1 MENPSAPANE
11 LKELRLPPFS
21 KEAEDSILGALL
33 VDNSALDI
41 ISDKINAN
49 DFYDY
54 GNRLI
59 FEHILKLVEN
69 DHPAD
74 VITVADSLK
83 EMNQEKETGGIE
95 YLNRLADYSPGSAN
109 LIRYAEIL
117 RDRSI
122 RRKLISVGSEISAQP
137 LLLKDCRPRTY
148 WIRPKQ
154 RFWLFR
160 KIWRE
165 AQAILFL

>member
-1 MENPSAPANE
+1 MTTAIGS
-11 LKELRLPPFS
+11 F
-21 KEAEDSILGALL
+21 
-33 VDNSALDI
+33 
-41 ISDKINAN
+41 
-49 DFYDY
+49 
-54 GNRLI
+54 

-122 RRKLISVGSEISAQP
+122 RKKINFSRIRNFCPSLYS
-137 LLLKDCRPRTY
+137 LKDCRPRTY

>member
-54 GNRLI
+54 GNRAHFSNTSLNLSKMI
-59 FEHILKLVEN
+59 ILQM
-69 DHPAD
+69 
-74 VITVADSLK
+74 SL
-83 EMNQEKETGGIE
+83 
-95 YLNRLADYSPGSAN
+95 
-109 LIRYAEIL
+109 
-117 RDRSI
+117 
-122 RRKLISVGSEISAQP
+122 P
-137 LLLKDCRPRTY
+137 LLTV
-148 WIRPKQ
+148 
-154 RFWLFR
+154 
-160 KIWRE
+160 
-165 AQAILFL
+165 

>member
-122 RRKLISVGSEISAQP
+122 RRKLISVGSEISAQAFTP
-137 LLLKDCRPRTY
+137 EGLQAEDLLD
-148 WIRPKQ
+148 Q
-154 RFWLFR
+154 A
-160 KIWRE
+160 E
-165 AQAILFL
+165 AKVPVLAV

>member
-59 FEHILKLVEN
+59 FDTSLNLSKMIILQM
-69 DHPAD
+69 
-74 VITVADSLK
+74 SL
-83 EMNQEKETGGIE
+83 
-95 YLNRLADYSPGSAN
+95 
-109 LIRYAEIL
+109 
-117 RDRSI
+117 
-122 RRKLISVGSEISAQP
+122 P
-137 LLLKDCRPRTY
+137 LLTV
-148 WIRPKQ
+148 
-154 RFWLFR
+154 
-160 KIWRE
+160 
-165 AQAILFL
+165 